1 MTNQIDPNAF
11 LMGTGGRS
19 AKFEAEGDVAVGYIT
34 HYEMRQ
40 QTDIKTGAPKT
51 WDDGNPMMQLVVTID
66 TETRED
72 EDDDGVR
79 TVYIKGQ
86 MQKAVSDAIRK
97 AGEHGLGIG
106 GKLGIKYVSTA
117 APKQRGFN
125 GAKQYSAKYE
135 PPTVGVDDSDFESVE
150 SADPF

>member
-11 LMGTGGRS
+11 LMGNSSRS
-19 AKFEAEGDVAVGYIT
+19 AKFESEGDVSVGFIT

-40 QTDIKTGAPKT
+40 QTDIKTGAAKT

-66 TETRED
+66 TEARDDD
-72 EDDDGVR
+72 EDDGAR

-86 MQKAVSDAIRK
+86 MQKAVADAIRK
-97 AGEHGLGIG
+97 SGEHGLGIG

-125 GAKQYSAKYE
+125 GAKQYTAKYE
-135 PPTVGVDDSDFESVE
+135 PPTFRVEDPDSTSVE
-150 SADPF
+150 DGSPF

>member
-19 AKFEAEGDVAVGYIT
+19 AKFEAEGDVSVGYIT

-66 TETRED
+66 TEARD
-72 EDDDGVR
+72 DDDDDGVR

-86 MQKAVSDAIRK
+86 MQKAVADAIRK
-97 AGEHGLGIG
+97 SGEHGLGIG

-125 GAKQYSAKYE
+125 GAKQYTAKYE
-135 PPTVGVDDSDFESVE
+135 SPTLRVEDPGSESAEGVD
-150 SADPF
+150 PF